1 MGTHPIFESDFDCL
15 TDSRAKKCPDVTMR
29 KRRLSVPKAD
39 SIRSNMPWKPS
50 DRLVPVLEFWLH
62 GVVIVAEKKNQHKL
76 LDTNPSVAEKIYR
89 IDDHLAVG
97 IAGITSDANA
107 LIAQLRLIAQ
117 QHRLVYRNPMPVEQL
132 VRRMADNKQYFTMHG
147 GVRPYGVSILYCG
160 WDKHLGFQLYQGD
173 PSGNYG
179 GWKATSIGGSSQS
192 ATSMLEQDYDESMD
206 LEKAINL
213 AMGIYLKTLDTQTLN
228 AEKIEVSLIKRV
240 NGTVQYTVM
249 KPADVNKYCKKAEE
263 EKKKKAEEEE
273 KKRKEKAASSKK

>member
-1 MGTHPIFESDFDCL
+1 MSRRYDAKTTTFSPEGRLYQVEYAMEAVGQAGTCL
-15 TDSRAKKCPDVTMR
+15 GILATD
-29 KRRLSVPKAD
+29 
-39 SIRSNMPWKPS
+39 
-50 DRLVPVLEFWLH
+50 

-76 LDTNPSVAEKIYR
+76 LDTNPTVAEKIYR

-117 QHRLVYRNPMPVEQL
+117 QHRLVYQNPMPVEQL

-160 WDKHLGFQLYQGD
+160 WDKHLVFQLYQGD

-263 EKKKKAEEEE
+263 EKKKKADEEE

>member
-1 MGTHPIFESDFDCL
+1 MG
-15 TDSRAKKCPDVTMR
+15 
-29 KRRLSVPKAD
+29 
-39 SIRSNMPWKPS
+39 
-50 DRLVPVLEFWLH
+50 
-62 GVVIVAEKKNQHKL
+62 
-76 LDTNPSVAEKIYR
+76 
-89 IDDHLAVG
+89 
-97 IAGITSDANA
+97 
-107 LIAQLRLIAQ
+107 
-117 QHRLVYRNPMPVEQL
+117 
-132 VRRMADNKQYFTMHG
+132 
-147 GVRPYGVSILYCG
+147 G

-273 KKRKEKAASSKK
+273 KRKKLPLQRSKLPSCLFFCSGLFKKLFLLLGLHRAIILHVFTDTIFVT

>member
-1 MGTHPIFESDFDCL
+1 MNRSQYDG
-15 TDSRAKKCPDVTMR
+15 DVTTWSPQGRIFQIEYAMEAVGQAGTC
-29 KRRLSVPKAD
+29 LGILATD
-39 SIRSNMPWKPS
+39 
-50 DRLVPVLEFWLH
+50 

-117 QHRLVYRNPMPVEQL
+117 QHRLVYQNPMPVEQL

-160 WDKHLGFQLYQGD
+160 WDKHLGFQLYQLSPYHGCCFSIKDVKGD

-213 AMGIYLKTLDTQTLN
+213 AMSIYLKTLDTQTLN